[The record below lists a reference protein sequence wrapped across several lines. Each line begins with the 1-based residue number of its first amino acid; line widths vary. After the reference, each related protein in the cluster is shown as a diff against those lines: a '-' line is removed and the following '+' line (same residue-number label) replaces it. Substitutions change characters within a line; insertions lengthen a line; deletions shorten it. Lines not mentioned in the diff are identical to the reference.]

1 MKLVLK
7 AQNKLISP
15 DSSGIPR
22 PSVDIADS
30 GNKHHKNYFHYAPK
44 YK

>member
-7 AQNKLISP
+7 AQKKHISP

-22 PSVDIADS
+22 PSVDRADS
-30 GNKHHKNYFHYAPK
+30 GNTHHKNYLHYAPK